1 MKYVHRQHPNHACI
15 KTLEN
20 SDFKKG
26 GGIFSIFKNIYN

>member
-15 KTLEN
+15 KTEN